1 MKLLDKLLKS
11 LKKLL
16 GAKTLNAAETRLKL
30 GLAVDDDYWLFA
42 TPVHLVLQRDSFSMA
57 EPLILSN
64 TQHASLLQTLNAH
77 FTEDGLAFSLHENT
91 WFLNLK
97 SDPQINTVAPQNLV
111 NRDIQAYLP
120 SGVGAA
126 KCAQLTNEIQMLL
139 FEHAV
144 NIERE
149 QQKLLPVNSVW
160 FHGLGHIKND

>member
-16 GAKTLNAAETRLKL
+16 GAKSLNAAETRLKL
-30 GLAVDDDYWLFA
+30 GLTAGNDYWLFA

-64 TQHASLLQTLNAH
+64 SQHASLLQTLNTH
-77 FTEDGLAFSLHENT
+77 FKEDGLAFSQHENI
-91 WFLNLK
+91 WFLRLK
-97 SDPQINTVAPQNLV
+97 ADPQITTVVPQKLV

-120 SGVGAA
+120 SGAGAA

-149 QQKLLPVNSVW
+149 QQKLLSVNSVW